1 MVAKNLKVNGI
12 IIGENNSGDFDKML
26 TMLTPN
32 LGKISCT
39 ARGARRTKSQLLSAT
54 QVFTFGE
61 YMLFKGGD
69 TYTINSCE
77 IIEMFYNIRTDL
89 DKLVYASHITKII
102 NDITTENQNSFHIL
116 KLYLNTL
123 YVISETDKNLDF
135 LTSVFKI
142 RLMKLIGFAPNVT
155 ECVTCKSKDNLT
167 AFSFRDNGLK
177 CINCQKQENGAFNIS
192 EATKNAIIY
201 SIKAD
206 SKKIFSFNLSEKA
219 EKEFEI
225 VSKIYLNEKLEK
237 EYKLEKLF

>member
-1 MVAKNLKVNGI
+1 MAKNLKVNGI
-12 IIGENNSGDFDKML
+12 IIAENNSGDFDKML

-39 ARGARRTKSQLLSAT
+39 ARGARRAKSQLLSAT